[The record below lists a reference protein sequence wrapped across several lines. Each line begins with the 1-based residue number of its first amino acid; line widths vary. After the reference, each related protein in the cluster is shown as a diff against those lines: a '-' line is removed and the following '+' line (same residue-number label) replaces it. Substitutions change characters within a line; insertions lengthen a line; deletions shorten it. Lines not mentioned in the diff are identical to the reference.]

1 MQHSCFLPHCLL
13 SLLRG
18 NTTALI
24 GCLSQECNLTKV
36 EQHLIA
42 IRMLLLSSI
51 RKEESKRPAGK
62 IRVLLCGNVSYSVTA
77 VLIISPAS
85 NNCRLIAKQTHRLDA
100 DVDCLALTRT
110 YSLCNLHYY

>member
-1 MQHSCFLPHCLL
+1 MVKIKQKQKAKLCSSSCFVSFL

-18 NTTALI
+18 NKPTLI

-51 RKEESKRPAGK
+51 GRKNLNAR
-62 IRVLLCGNVSYSVTA
+62 
-77 VLIISPAS
+77 
-85 NNCRLIAKQTHRLDA
+85 QTKLGCCY
-100 DVDCLALTRT
+100 VEI
-110 YSLCNLHYY
+110 YPVG